1 LNSQSLAAF
10 RILNLHANCFD
21 LVDPRGA
28 GVPGAAPPAGLETV
42 RKKEIGV
49 QISNTSNSS
58 AALQA
63 LQALFNTQQ
72 SGGVAPA
79 DNALGSGQIL
89 PTTGA
94 SSTGAAS
101 SSPTAQQGPAG
112 QFGAQALNFL
122 LSLQDQAGGAGAAT
136 STSSAAAGPISL
148 VQELDTLASALK
160 QLGEALEGAG
170 STPNAS
176 TSLTSSAPVAVIA
189 DSGST
194 ASVAPTALAAAN
206 SIFIQTLNEIG
217 STLQTLLQTQPGS
230 GSHHH
235 HHHHPE
241 VQNAST
247 GASTTSGATS
257 GASTVTANGASTGS
271 STTTSDG

>member
-1 LNSQSLAAF
+1 
-10 RILNLHANCFD
+10 
-21 LVDPRGA
+21 
-28 GVPGAAPPAGLETV
+28 
-42 RKKEIGV
+42 
-49 QISNTSNSS
+49 
-58 AALQA
+58 